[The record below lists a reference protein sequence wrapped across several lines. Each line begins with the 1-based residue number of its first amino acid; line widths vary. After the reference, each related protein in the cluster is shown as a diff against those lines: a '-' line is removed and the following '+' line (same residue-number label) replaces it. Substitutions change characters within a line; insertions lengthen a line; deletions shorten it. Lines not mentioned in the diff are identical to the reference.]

1 MKNVFS
7 YQNVQM
13 KLNQTKLKFYKVNY
27 KKLIIAII
35 VV

>member
-13 KLNQTKLKFYKVNY
+13 EFNQTKLKFYEVNY
-27 KKLIIAII
+27 KKLIIVII